1 MLVKGAEAPF
11 PSVNEGTWRL
21 EAEARPQSSH
31 DGAPRVPG
39 IQAKVCLEA
48 SSFAEESIDFGRGEG
63 IVKGGPVRALAL
75 SSLPEKKVNWFGKG
89 RSLKEHELCWGE
101 CFHAALVQRGKK
113 SSGL

>member
-1 MLVKGAEAPF
+1 MLTKEL
-11 PSVNEGTWRL
+11 WRL

-48 SSFAEESIDFGRGEG
+48 PSFAEESIDFGRGEG

-75 SSLPEKKVNWFGKG
+75 SSLPEKGLTGLGRKG
-89 RSLKEHELCWGE
+89 
-101 CFHAALVQRGKK
+101 A
-113 SSGL
+113 